1 MSDYYFN
8 EEHLLFRKSLK
19 DFLKKEAI
27 PHIDTWEEQGFSSR
41 DFWKKFG
48 QMGYFGLNYEE
59 KYGGSN
65 VDFFFSVVLIEE
77 ISKCWS
83 GGFAILPMVHSY
95 MSSTYIQTYGS
106 EILKEKY
113 LPKAMSGDWIGSIAI
128 SEPTAGSDVANI
140 RTKAIRH
147 GDHYIV
153 NGSKTFITNAV
164 YGNYIVAVVKTSE
177 EEGPGSVSL
186 IVIDRQTEGVSAKP
200 LRKLGWHASDT
211 AELHFDDVKVPA
223 ENLIGEEGMG
233 FYYLMGGLQLERL
246 VGAISAIAGCE
257 NMLQY
262 ALQYVNERQAFGRK
276 INRFQVIRHNIAQL
290 ASEIESNKYF
300 VYHCCRLHNDQ
311 QYAVKECSM
320 AKLLA
325 TELANKV
332 ATECLQ
338 FFGGYGYMEEYKMAR
353 AFRDTR
359 VGTIGAGTSEVMR
372 EIISKM
378 VIDGQAYE
386 QS

>member
-1 MSDYYFN
+1 MSNYYFT
-8 EEHLLFRKSLK
+8 EEHQLFRKSLR
-19 DFLKKEAI
+19 DFLQKEAM
-27 PHIDTWEEQGFSSR
+27 PHIDVWEEQGYTSR
-41 DFWKKFG
+41 EFWKKFG

-59 KYGGSN
+59 QYGGSN

-83 GGFAILPMVHSY
+83 GGFSILPMVHSY
-95 MSSTYIQTYGS
+95 MSTTYIQTYGS
-106 EILKEKY
+106 QSLKEKY
-113 LPKAMSGDWIGSIAI
+113 LPKALSGEWIGAIAI
-128 SEPTAGSDVANI
+128 SEPSAGSDVANI
-140 RTKAIRH
+140 RTKAVRD

-153 NGSKTFITNAV
+153 TGSKTFITNAV
-164 YGNYIVAVVKTSE
+164 YGNYIVTVVKTSD

-186 IVIDRQTEGVSAKP
+186 LVIDRQSEGVSAKA
-200 LRKLGWHASDT
+200 LRKLGWHSSDT
-211 AELHFDDVKVPA
+211 AELHFDEVKVPV
-223 ENLIGEEGMG
+223 ENLVGEEGMG

-257 NMLQY
+257 NMLHY
-262 ALQYVNERQAFGRK
+262 ALQYVNDRQAFGRK

-325 TELANKV
+325 TELANKT

-378 VIDGQAYE
+378 VIDGQSYE
-386 QS
+386 LS